1 MKHASVLG
9 AINEWLGTLEELSL
23 GSASD
28 SAHIETMSK
37 LGAHSSK
44 HFRLNLPNKT
54 S

>member
-1 MKHASVLG
+1 MKHASMWG
-9 AINEWLGTLEELSL
+9 AINEWFGTLEELSF
-23 GSASD
+23 GSAWG

-44 HFRLNLPNKT
+44 YFRVNLPNKT